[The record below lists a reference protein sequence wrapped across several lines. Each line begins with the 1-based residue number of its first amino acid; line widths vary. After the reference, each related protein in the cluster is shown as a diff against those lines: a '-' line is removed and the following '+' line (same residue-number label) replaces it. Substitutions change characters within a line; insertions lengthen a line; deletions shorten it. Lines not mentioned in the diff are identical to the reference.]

1 MNLKGS
7 YKALRNN
14 SKAAMLAAIE
24 VYNKPQMAYRDE
36 CFSIL
41 LVNAWELLLKAVLA
55 KNKARIFYP
64 KQRGQPYRTLSIE
77 DALAESRQFFPPE
90 ISHEPVSIN
99 IQMLITFRNNAIH
112 FYNQREFRIIIY
124 GLAQT
129 SIVNYRDLMLSIFNV
144 DIAHEMTLNLLPL
157 SFGTMPDPIEFL
169 QKSNVKSYKN
179 KAVAQY
185 LREISQATKELESQ
199 HFDTS
204 RFLTVFTV
212 NLQSVKKVASA
223 DIKVAVAGSADES
236 EPLIIERRVDP
247 NISHSWRQKDVIGK
261 VGAQLQG
268 IPFTTY
274 TFQALV
280 RKYDIKN
287 KPHLCWIPAAGGSA
301 QYSPEIASV
310 FTRLSKLEIESA
322 LSDYKDYQR
331 SSRKTRKTGRE
342 A

>member
-90 ISHEPVSIN
+90 ISHEPVSRN

-129 SIVNYRDLMLSIFNV
+129 SIVNYKDLLLSIFNV
-144 DIAHEMTLNLLPL
+144 DIAHEMTLNLLPF
-157 SFGTMPDPIEFL
+157 SFGAMPDPIEFL
-169 QKSNVKSYKN
+169 QKSNVKSYKS

-204 RFLTVFTV
+204 RFLRECFLSGQVRLENDQIQPNLPDRSQVYRMATDCRVFSKTPSGTPTEV
-212 NLQSVKKVASA
+212 G
-223 DIKVAVAGSADES
+223 AVANPQCDLVCSPYWLPMAHAAHQSAAVANCIWLLSAVE
-236 EPLIIERRVDP
+236 EKWLM
-247 NISHSWRQKDVIGK
+247 G
-261 VGAQLQG
+261 
-268 IPFTTY
+268 TY
-274 TFQALV
+274 QCSL
-280 RKYDIKN
+280 
-287 KPHLCWIPAAGGSA
+287 G
-301 QYSPEIASV
+301 Q
-310 FTRLSKLEIESA
+310 ESA
-322 LSDYKDYQR
+322 SQ
-331 SSRKTRKTGRE
+331 
-342 A
+342 AWA